1 MAEPQ
6 ASRELRGPLVHTDTV
21 RPEWIDYNGHLSE
34 PYYVLVF
41 GDATTALMDRT
52 GMDPAYRA
60 ASGCS
65 LYTVEAHVRYLA
77 EIGPGAALTVRTRV
91 LGRDAKRLRL
101 WHELY
106 TGPDGTGPLAATEE
120 LMCLHVGP
128 DGTLPFPDAVAS
140 ALDALTGDDPEPAH
154 AGRAISPVGPAGS
167 ERSGKVVRR
176 PPT

>member
-1 MAEPQ
+1 VAEP
-6 ASRELRGPLVHTDTV
+6 AEPLVHTDTV

-41 GDATTALMDRT
+41 GDATTALMERT
-52 GMDPAYRA
+52 GMDAAYRA
-60 ASGCS
+60 ATGCS

-77 EIGPGAALTVRTRV
+77 EIGPDAPLTVRTRV

-106 TGPDGTGPLAATEE
+106 VDPAGAPSATEE

-128 DGTLPFPDAVAS
+128 DGTLPFPDPVAA
-140 ALDALTGDDPEPAH
+140 ALDALTGDGPQPTH
-154 AGRAISPVGPAGS
+154 AGRAIAPVGPAGA
-167 ERSGKVVRR
+167 EPDGTVVRR

>member
-1 MAEPQ
+1 M
-6 ASRELRGPLVHTDTV
+6 VHTDRV

-41 GDATTALMDRT
+41 GDATTALMERA
-52 GMDPAYRA
+52 GMDGPYRT

-65 LYTVEAHVRYLA
+65 LYTVEAHVRYLQ
-77 EIGPGAALTVRTRV
+77 EIGPDADLEVRTRV

-106 TGPDGTGPLAATEE
+106 TGGRRAATEE

-128 DGTLPFPDAVAS
+128 DGTVPFPDDVA
-140 ALDALTGDDPEPAH
+140 ALLDGLAARTGDRDEPEH
-154 AGRAISPVGPAGS
+154 AGRSIASL
-167 ERSGKVVRR
+167 RSGGTAVHR

>member
-1 MAEPQ
+1 MTE
-6 ASRELRGPLVHTDTV
+6 LVHTDVV

-52 GMDPAYRA
+52 GMDEAYRA

-65 LYTVEAHVRYLA
+65 LYTVEAHVRYLS
-77 EIGPGAALTVRTRV
+77 EVGPDAALEVRTRV

-101 WHELY
+101 WHELHV
-106 TGPDGTGPLAATEE
+106 DGRLAATEE
-120 LMCLHVGP
+120 LMCLHVGA
-128 DGTLPFPDAVAS
+128 DGTQPFPDDVAVA
-140 ALDALTGDDPEPAH
+140 LDGLTGGDVTEPEH
-154 AGRAISPVGPAGS
+154 AGRSIAPVGTGGTA
-167 ERSGKVVRR
+167 VNR

>member
-1 MAEPQ
+1 MSAP
-6 ASRELRGPLVHTDTV
+6 PVHHDVV

-52 GMDPAYRA
+52 RMDAGYRA
-60 ASGCS
+60 ATGRS
-65 LYTVEAHVRYLA
+65 LYTVEAHVRYLR
-77 EIGPGAALTVRTRV
+77 EIGPDAALEVRTQV

-106 TGPDGTGPLAATEE
+106 VDGRLRATEE

-128 DGTLPFPDAVAS
+128 DGAEPFPDDVAA
-140 ALDALTGDDPEPAH
+140 ALDALHVPGEPEH
-154 AGRAISPVGPAGS
+154 AGRSIAAVGRG
-167 ERSGKVVRR
+167 EVRR
-176 PPT
+176 PST